1 MQVFTTL
8 KLPEVNSYSELLFFF
23 FFLPYTFTGRYSNYY
38 CIIKLCFVAKKI
50 SLLLYVPFFGSAALS
65 SNRGLSAAE
74 LSWSAAVG
82 PTRLPPLPRSPEA
95 VLPMRRLF
103 VLPLSPLLC
112 GKTAEGRKGAA
123 FDAVQRGAVSG
134 GMRGVGRC
142 GRPFVYLICTGH
154 VYIHCIMLTSER

>member
-8 KLPEVNSYSELLFFF
+8 KLPEVNSYSELLIFFF
-23 FFLPYTFTGRYSNYY
+23 FYHTPLPDGTPTITVLLN
-38 CIIKLCFVAKKI
+38 FVLWQKKI